1 MSSAQDMG
9 YTEMISGSHL
19 LSVPHETAGYQGERL
34 TPIQTRSLVLRVCRQ
49 LKEADIEVL
58 VTASVKLHS

>member
-1 MSSAQDMG
+1 MG

-34 TPIQTRSLVLRVCRQ
+34 SSNSDQV
-49 LKEADIEVL
+49 ADLETDWFRCV
-58 VTASVKLHS
+58 AS